1 MNRDT
6 LHLSLLRWAAG
17 GVLALAAVIA
27 GCGGG
32 VGIGG
37 TGAYA
42 SGPITGFGSI
52 FVNGIEFGDD
62 TARVEDDDGG
72 GSSRDALRLGM
83 MVEVESGPI
92 VGSSTAPTASATRI
106 RYASEIVGPVDA
118 NPGSGTGLTVF
129 GQSVAVTSTTVQEP
143 AVGGIAVGSTVAV
156 YGFYDASLSRFVATR
171 IEARSGT
178 PLVFR
183 LRGPVAD
190 LDTGARSFRIGAS
203 SFDYTGLTPPAGFQ
217 NGSTVQ
223 LTTGTSATNG
233 RWRVLSFGNGV
244 RRLPD
249 LDDAHLRGLVTARS
263 SSRLFSINGQP
274 VDASA
279 ASFPDGEA
287 GIVLGARVEAEGSVS
302 AGVLRA
308 TKVELD
314 DDGGVQGGFELRGAI
329 QNTFPALRTF
339 VLRGVAVIYTAN
351 TEFQD
356 GKAANLTVGRQVEA
370 RGVLSADGTKL
381 LATRIRFR

>member
-6 LHLSLLRWAAG
+6 LHHSLLRWAAG
-17 GVLALAAVIA
+17 GLLALAAVIA

-42 SGPITGFGSI
+42 SGPISGFGSI
-52 FVNGIEFGDD
+52 FVNGIEFVDD

-92 VGSSTAPTASATRI
+92 GGSSTAPTASATRI

-118 NPGSGTGLTVF
+118 NPGTGTGLTVF
-129 GQSVAVTSTTVQEP
+129 GQSVALTSSTVQEP

-156 YGFYDASLSRFVATR
+156 YGFYDASSSRFVATR

-183 LRGPVAD
+183 LRGPVAN
-190 LDTGARSFRIGAS
+190 LDTGARRFTIGAS

-223 LTTGTSATNG
+223 LTTGTGATNG
-233 RWRVLSFGNGV
+233 RWRVLSFGIGV

-308 TKVELD
+308 TRVELD
-314 DDGGVQGGFELRGAI
+314 DGGGAQGGFELRGAI

-339 VLRGVAVIYTAN
+339 VLRGVAVIHTAN

-356 GKAANLTVGRQVEA
+356 GTAANLTVGRQVEA

>member
-249 LDDAHLRGLVTARS
+249 LDDHLRGLVTARS

-356 GKAANLTVGRQVEA
+356 GNAANLTVGRQVEA